1 MTSIAEFTLPP
12 SGFPLGRVFEDR
24 PEATLDLDRVVPS
37 GDTVMPY
44 FWVQTSDG
52 GLAAIRE
59 LFDGLPELRSAVLME
74 DLGDKGLFRAE
85 WEPEY
90 LGIMSAIERSGVT
103 VLSATGSN
111 DGWTFEL
118 RAGEGEQFST
128 FRRYCEDQGIP
139 VTLTSLSRITT
150 AERTEHGLTA
160 EQHEALTLAYS
171 EGYYDDSRRTDLE
184 ELATH
189 LSITRQAL
197 AARLRRGYRNLIAS
211 TIIDDR

>member
-1 MTSIAEFTLPP
+1 MASIAEFTLPP

-44 FWVQTSDG
+44 VWVRTSDG
-52 GLAAIRE
+52 DLAAIRE
-59 LFDGLPELRSAVLME
+59 IFDGLPELRSAVLMK

-111 DGWTFEL
+111 DGWSSNSGHT
-118 RAGEGEQFST
+118 RASSSRPSVGTARTRAFPSRSPASAES
-128 FRRYCEDQGIP
+128 RRPRGP
-139 VTLTSLSRITT
+139 TT
-150 AERTEHGLTA
+150 A
-160 EQHEALTLAYS
+160 
-171 EGYYDDSRRTDLE
+171 SRRN
-184 ELATH
+184 
-189 LSITRQAL
+189 STR
-197 AARLRRGYRNLIAS
+197 R
-211 TIIDDR
+211 